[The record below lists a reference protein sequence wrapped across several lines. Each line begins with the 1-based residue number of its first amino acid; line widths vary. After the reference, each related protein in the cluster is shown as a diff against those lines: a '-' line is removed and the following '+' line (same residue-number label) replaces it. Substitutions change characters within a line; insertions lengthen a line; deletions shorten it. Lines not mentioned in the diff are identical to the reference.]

1 MKPTRPTDWEM
12 FDGPVLALSSI
23 LDYVPT
29 KDFLRLTGQ
38 LTGVLGTLPKVM
50 GLARVRAAHEAASLI
65 ERMTKR
71 KTLQPV
77 RLQNRDRS
85 TAASIA
91 QVHSIAKN
99 PDPDLL
105 GFSKTATDGAPIVFA
120 DYDELKLPDAQ
131 LGRKATIT
139 FMKDMSKVPV
149 RYAVVPS
156 AQVMVS
162 HDANGAVVP
171 GYDAPEAPKGMLRA
185 VAGNGRAAGI
195 KLAYDRGSAGG
206 YVAGLI
212 EDAGL
217 LQIDP
222 DVIEAMEAP
231 MLVRIM
237 RHEDVSA
244 DIGDKTNSSGTAA
257 FSAVEQ
263 AKNDAE
269 RVDLAALQFNED
281 GTPTMDALTRFVNGM
296 PLAERAVLAPDGRPT
311 TQALDRLMAAT
322 FSLAYQD
329 DELVKLYSQS
339 LDPEIKNV
347 LFGMAQAA
355 GDMAALKSA
364 GQYDIRG
371 FVTQAAGMASNAKRS
386 GLPLSR
392 MAEQR
397 DMGMPEAVNDI
408 AAMLARNARSAKRIA
423 DALRKLARAAL
434 EAHEAPDED
443 LYGPVEKQ
451 PPEDVVRAA
460 MAEAPQAPG
469 LLDSVAQSPMERMRA
484 ARDLTA
490 KVEALSAAKGLER
503 LRLAKKVRELLGVKP
518 KVENEKPVIAKTL
531 SGMLSEAGTQGIW
544 LGRLVQPEGSPPIE
558 IKAVRWPNPNYGG
571 FGFEAWYQGKK
582 QWSAPFPRLT
592 GGESVKEMTEI
603 VVDYFDE
610 NGTGDF
616 RMDQLGEKHS
626 QLVEKRATAEQRKLD
641 SEMDAMRKI
650 RGDKSAKPWDA
661 VDLQTKREID
671 RLKEKRYKTANDEKM
686 LNLLEMRLKGNP
698 DKWNIGDGASYQV
711 SAGSAGMQTN
721 RGFRV
726 VAKNDAEKTV
736 RLRSV
741 ADTGLTVSGGDRD
754 RIGDIVMQVGEL
766 KRERKYDAP
775 TIEVQKD
782 PPKVDTSAAPVQE
795 AAKSEQVADKPLPPK
810 LSAQLQ
816 EAHRALG
823 RDVTRSQVQRMR
835 DLVAREVETG
845 TTNNGGVTGKLN
857 AKGMADRRAQLQRL
871 DADIALFAEAEK
883 MQAAQPKTWPE
894 AKAAQEAASARVK
907 VASAAMDKYPKSSM
921 GLTPD
926 AVKASPQWRADKAE
940 MDAAMLELQKANSVV
955 AKNFAKE
962 SAAERDARRA
972 AKLQEV
978 RTRTATIEVGADGR
992 ITLMRSEADGRQLTP
1007 VHFDDMAEA
1016 QRERINW
1023 ERGTNAQDLP
1033 VFSAE
1038 SDLDLAASN
1047 GYKHGKSGAP
1057 KTPSFEANEEK
1068 LMAYN
1073 IGYRRGVEERIAVP
1087 APVQPQA
1094 ETPENAL
1101 RSVIT
1106 VAHRVASG
1114 YFGRDIISPQIQ
1126 NDWQRLLDAA
1136 SQKDT
1141 AKLKALEEKYRKD
1154 EELEGMGAG
1163 TSGAG
1168 PGKVRQSRRGAGQ
1181 IPRFAR
1187 EIRKLIEAANK
1198 PQAEP
1203 VLTAPT
1209 RADIEAQQ
1217 ARAEQA
1223 ARDKAKA
1230 DRDAEA
1236 REVKARELA
1245 DIKRRSEA
1253 AAASFVLGGDAMANL
1268 SGQRGAFD
1276 RVRSRV

>member
-29 KDFLRLTGQ
+29 KDFLRLAGQ
-38 LTGVLGTLPKVM
+38 LTGALGTLKAAM
-50 GLARVRAAHEAASLI
+50 GLARVRAAREVTDLI

-171 GYDAPEAPKGMLRA
+171 GYDALEAPKGMLRA

-443 LYGPVEKQ
+443 LYGPVEKR

-469 LLDSVAQSPMERMRA
+469 LLDSVSQSPMERMRA

-490 KVEALSAAKGLER
+490 KVEALSSAKGLER
-503 LRLAKKVRELLGVKP
+503 LRLAKEVRELLGVKP
-518 KVENEKPVIAKTL
+518 GPTAPK
-531 SGMLSEAGTQGIW
+531 
-544 LGRLVQPEGSPPIE
+544 
-558 IKAVRWPNPNYGG
+558 GG
-571 FGFEAWYQGKK
+571 G
-582 QWSAPFPRLT
+582 
-592 GGESVKEMTEI
+592 
-603 VVDYFDE
+603 
-610 NGTGDF
+610 
-616 RMDQLGEKHS
+616 
-626 QLVEKRATAEQRKLD
+626 
-641 SEMDAMRKI
+641 
-650 RGDKSAKPWDA
+650 
-661 VDLQTKREID
+661 QT
-671 RLKEKRYKTANDEKM
+671 
-686 LNLLEMRLKGNP
+686 
-698 DKWNIGDGASYQV
+698 
-711 SAGSAGMQTN
+711 
-721 RGFRV
+721 
-726 VAKNDAEKTV
+726 
-736 RLRSV
+736 
-741 ADTGLTVSGGDRD
+741 
-754 RIGDIVMQVGEL
+754 
-766 KRERKYDAP
+766 AP
-775 TIEVQKD
+775 TLD
-782 PPKVDTSAAPVQE
+782 PANLSTTPPKVDTSAAPVQE
-795 AAKSEQVADKPLPPK
+795 VEKSEQVADKPLPPK

-823 RDVTRSQVQRMR
+823 HDVTRSQVQRMR
-835 DLVAREVETG
+835 DLVAHEVETG

-871 DADIALFAEAEK
+871 DADLALFAEAEK

-907 VASAAMDKYPKSSM
+907 AASATMDKYPKSSM

-940 MDAAMLELQKANSVV
+940 MDAAMLELQRANSVV
-955 AKNFAKE
+955 AKSFAKE

-978 RTRTATIEVGADGR
+978 A
-992 ITLMRSEADGRQLTP
+992 P
-1007 VHFDDMAEA
+1007 VQAEA
-1016 QRERINW
+1016 ASDTDLWLKLSTGYGYPGGTGTMPLGLGKTARKLYEAMMTANVTAAQEILHPDNKRSREAFESLFGGRVKLPKTVS
-1023 ERGTNAQDLP
+1023 GTNQIVADVLGKI
-1033 VFSAE
+1033 AE
-1038 SDLDLAASN
+1038 KTQPAA
-1047 GYKHGKSGAP
+1047 
-1057 KTPSFEANEEK
+1057 
-1068 LMAYN
+1068 
-1073 IGYRRGVEERIAVP
+1073 P
-1087 APVQPQA
+1087 AQPQA
-1094 ETPENAL
+1094 EPAPQAPAAAEQTAESDPFTIPKKELNRLIDDLISKGEAPDMIRAFQELRKRYVRATGKPSIPPIGSRYIMLTPED
-1101 RSVIT
+1101 
-1106 VAHRVASG
+1106 VAA
-1114 YFGRDIISPQIQ
+1114 Q
-1126 NDWQRLLDAA
+1126 DA
-1136 SQKDT
+1136 
-1141 AKLKALEEKYRKD
+1141 
-1154 EELEGMGAG
+1154 
-1163 TSGAG
+1163 
-1168 PGKVRQSRRGAGQ
+1168 
-1181 IPRFAR
+1181 
-1187 EIRKLIEAANK
+1187 
-1198 PQAEP
+1198 

-1253 AAASFVLGGDAMANL
+1253 AAASFVLGGDALANL
-1268 SGQRGAFD
+1268 SGQQDVFGGAAPVQAAAQPAPKDVDLGLSAEQRTYIAKGNAAWEAWRKTKPEGSTRAEFKEAARGGKIDHLHAIQAAD
-1276 RVRSRV
+1276 DARVAAEEKASKKAKNDAWRERNLPKLAARKREIALTEDRQRDAAIEAKRMLQESKAMQQARLAEVKAKIKQEEAAYRASAANQAGRSSLPTSGIVSDDDPAIYGSWLLGYEGQPWGRVRRFAPSA

>member
-29 KDFLRLTGQ
+29 KDFLRLAGQ
-38 LTGVLGTLPKVM
+38 LTGALGTLKAAM
-50 GLARVRAAHEAASLI
+50 GLARVRAAREVTGLI
-65 ERMTKR
+65 ERLTKR

-162 HDANGAVVP
+162 HDANGAVAP
-171 GYDAPEAPKGMLRA
+171 GYDALEAPKGMLRA

-237 RHEDVSA
+237 SHEDVSA

-371 FVTQAAGMASNAKRS
+371 FVTQAAGIASNAKRS

-408 AAMLARNARSAKRIA
+408 AAMLARNARSAKRIS

-434 EAHEAPDED
+434 EAHEAPEED

-469 LLDSVAQSPMERMRA
+469 LLDSVSQSPMERMRA

-503 LRLAKKVRELLGVKP
+503 LRLAKEVRDLLGVKP
-518 KVENEKPVIAKTL
+518 KVESEKPVNAKTL
-531 SGMLSEAGTQGIW
+531 SGMLSEAGTQGVW

-626 QLVEKRATAEQRKLD
+626 QLVEKRATAEQRRLD

-650 RGDKSAKPWDA
+650 RGDKSAKLWDA

-782 PPKVDTSAAPVQE
+782 APKGGGQTAPPLAPADLSTNPPKVDTSAAPVQE
-795 AAKSEQVADKPLPPK
+795 AAKSKQVADKPLPPK

-835 DLVAREVETG
+835 DLVAHEVETG

-871 DADIALFAEAEK
+871 DADLALFAEAEK

-894 AKAAQEAASARVK
+894 AKAAQESASARVK
-907 VASAAMDKYPKSSM
+907 AASATMDKYPKSSM

-940 MDAAMLELQKANSVV
+940 MDAAMFELQRANSVV
-955 AKNFAKE
+955 AKSFAKE

-978 RTRTATIEVGADGR
+978 
-992 ITLMRSEADGRQLTP
+992 
-1007 VHFDDMAEA
+1007 
-1016 QRERINW
+1016 
-1023 ERGTNAQDLP
+1023 
-1033 VFSAE
+1033 
-1038 SDLDLAASN
+1038 
-1047 GYKHGKSGAP
+1047 
-1057 KTPSFEANEEK
+1057 
-1068 LMAYN
+1068 
-1073 IGYRRGVEERIAVP
+1073 
-1087 APVQPQA
+1087 APVQA

-1114 YFGRDIISPQIQ
+1114 YFGRDIISQQIQ

-1154 EELEGMGAG
+1154 EELDGMGAG

-1253 AAASFVLGGDAMANL
+1253 AAASFVLGGDALANL
-1268 SGQRGAFD
+1268 SGQRGVFD